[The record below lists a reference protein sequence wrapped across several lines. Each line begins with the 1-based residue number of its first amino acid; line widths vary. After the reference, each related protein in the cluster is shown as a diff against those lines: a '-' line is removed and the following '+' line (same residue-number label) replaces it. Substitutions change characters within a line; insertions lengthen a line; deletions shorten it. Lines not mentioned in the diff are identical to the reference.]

1 MRHVEKL
8 ELVDV
13 AAAMD
18 ISLATAKRHLAR
30 ASVRVFAM
38 AEREPALVDYL
49 QEMKPRAA
57 KVAVA

>member
-1 MRHVEKL
+1 M
-8 ELVDV
+8 

-38 AEREPALVDYL
+38 AEREPTLAEYVRDLRLRAPGGGAESASALS
-49 QEMKPRAA
+49 
-57 KVAVA
+57 